1 MTEWNRSLVISTRIA
16 AWSENVKSDVCNAF
30 LKIALI
36 RRLKGL
42 VLASVDRSD
51 ALFGLTLS
59 ACIMVP
65 WFDFIER
72 ILKSTMKTTIQKS
85 KGQVNMMSQRAV
97 AGISSSSSQMVQFH
111 SSGECSFLLKTSIS
125 FIHVSNLKISILFRM
140 WGNEFSTTLEN

>member
-1 MTEWNRSLVISTRIA
+1 MKQILAYFYQNCG
-16 AWSENVKSDVCNAF
+16 WSENVKSDVCNAF

-51 ALFGLTLS
+51 VLFGLTLS

-72 ILKSTMKTTIQKS
+72 ILKSTMKTTIRKS

-97 AGISSSSSQMVQFH
+97 AGISSFSSQMVQFH
-111 SSGECSFLLKTSIS
+111 SSGEGGFLLKTSIS
-125 FIHVSNLKISILFRM
+125 FINVSNLKISILFRM
-140 WGNEFSTTLEN
+140 WGNEFSTALEN